1 MKASLVVG
9 AALATFMLAG
19 APSSQAMP
27 AGANSKSVQ
36 HGSSTLVDTV
46 HWRRWR
52 HCHWRHG
59 WRRCH
64 GYGGY
69 RRYGYGYGPGYYG
82 YRWGGPAIVL
92 GFGGHRHRGWRRGR
106 W

>member
-9 AALATFMLAG
+9 AALVTFILAG
-19 APSSQAMP
+19 TPSSQAMP
-27 AGANSKSVQ
+27 AGPISKSVQ
-36 HGSSTLVDTV
+36 QGSSTLLDTV

-52 HCHWRHG
+52 HCHWRAG

-64 GYGGY
+64 GYRGY
-69 RRYGYGYGPGYYG
+69 RRYGYGHYG
-82 YRWGGPAIVL
+82 YRWGGPSIVL